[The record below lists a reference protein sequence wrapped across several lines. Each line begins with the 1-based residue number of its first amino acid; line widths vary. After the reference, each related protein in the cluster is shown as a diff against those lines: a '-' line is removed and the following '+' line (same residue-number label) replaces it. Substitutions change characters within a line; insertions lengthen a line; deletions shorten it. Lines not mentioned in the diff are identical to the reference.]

1 MAMAGPNYQHFMEL
15 TNDVQK
21 LSVLETPPS
30 TDPGMYIPTASG
42 YSQQQPINEFVDFFN
57 NQQQVDMKNNMNQF
71 STNPQTPSSIPD
83 IILTADDGSDQAL
96 QRMLGLSNDFDCFSA
111 DDFKEGLG
119 KLDDNMIRLLSDNGA
134 MDQLADPA
142 TEEHLKKV

>member
-1 MAMAGPNYQHFMEL
+1 MAGQNYQHFMEL

-21 LSVLETPPS
+21 LSV
-30 TDPGMYIPTASG
+30 
-42 YSQQQPINEFVDFFN
+42 PINEFVDFFN
-57 NQQQVDMKNNMNQF
+57 NQQQIDMKNNMNQF
-71 STNPQTPSSIPD
+71 PNQVSSTNPQTPSSIPD
-83 IILTADDGSDQAL
+83 IILTADDGSDQAI

-111 DDFKEGLG
+111 EDFKEGLG

-142 TEEHLKKV
+142 TE